1 MYNLIKF
8 KRMKKHLFFL
18 LVLFSSGLIINATV
32 PERKGWWKFDDPA
45 DLLKATIGL
54 ALELSGEQTSV
65 DGPVTGNLATQVPLG
80 SYLTM
85 THGIEPNGGGEL
97 VNEWSLQ
104 IDFSVPQIDTWYA
117 FFQTL
122 DGDADLFIAKTE
134 APDIGRIPNAIG
146 CGSTLYS
153 DAIVSAETWYRL
165 IVSVKNG
172 ESFKIFVD
180 GDLWLD
186 ALVQDIDG
194 RYGLS
199 PTLGIFQD
207 DDGDDGTINCS
218 ELGIWDVALTAPE
231 AFELGGATTPSTG
244 IKNLFDDDLNTDLDQ
259 NFPNPFSGTT
269 TFNYRMHETGNVSF
283 LIFNANGQLIQ
294 EINKGNMT
302 AGEHQLELD
311 ADLLK
316 NGLYYVQMKTDNR
329 VSSRKISVLK

>member
-1 MYNLIKF
+1 
-8 KRMKKHLFFL
+8 MKKHLFFL
-18 LVLFSSGLIINATV
+18 FVLLSSGLIINATV
-32 PERKGWWKFDDPA
+32 PERVGWWKFDNPE
-45 DLLKATIGL
+45 DLLKATIGV
-54 ALELSGEQTSV
+54 ALELTGEQSSV
-65 DGPVTGNLATQVPLG
+65 DGPAAGNLATQVPLG

-104 IDFSVPQIDTWYA
+104 IDFSVPEIDTWYA

-134 APDIGRIPNAIG
+134 APDIGRVPNAIG

-153 DAIVSAETWYRL
+153 TAIVSAETWYRL

-186 ALVQDIDG
+186 ALIQDIDG
-194 RYGLS
+194 RYGLG

-218 ELGIWDVALTAPE
+218 ELAIWDVALTAPQ
-231 AFELGGATTPSTG
+231 AYELGDATTGMTG
-244 IKNLFDDDLNTDLDQ
+244 IPNLLGDNQNTDLEQ
-259 NFPNPFSGTT
+259 NFPNPFAETT
-269 TFNYRMHETGNVSF
+269 TFNYRLNETGNVSF
-283 LIFNANGQLIQ
+283 RIFNANGQLIQ
-294 EINKGNMT
+294 TIEQGNMT
-302 AGEHQLELD
+302 TGDHQLVIN
-311 ADLLK
+311 ADQLN
-316 NGLYYVQMKTDNR
+316 NGLYYVQMKTGDKVSNR
-329 VSSRKISVLK
+329 KMTVVK